1 MTVYRIHWADDARPP
16 TTVRTLAGDH
26 MAWEAWASRKGLPLM
41 PAVGNLAGGDAS
53 KATVDVTRF
62 PVETHEL
69 FLAWRAATRAEHPD
83 RPKLD
88 DWAMTVAEVEETE
101 KDENPTRPA
110 ATPELSAT

>member
-1 MTVYRIHWADDARPP
+1 MTYYRVQWADDSRTP

-26 MAWEAWASRKGLPLM
+26 MAWEAWATRKGLPLM
-41 PAVGNLAGGDAS
+41 PAVGNLAGGIEG
-53 KATVDVTRF
+53 ATVDVSRF

-88 DWAMTVAEVEETE
+88 DWAMTVAEVQEVDTA
-101 KDENPTRPA
+101 DADPTHRVP
-110 ATPELSAT
+110 TPELSVM